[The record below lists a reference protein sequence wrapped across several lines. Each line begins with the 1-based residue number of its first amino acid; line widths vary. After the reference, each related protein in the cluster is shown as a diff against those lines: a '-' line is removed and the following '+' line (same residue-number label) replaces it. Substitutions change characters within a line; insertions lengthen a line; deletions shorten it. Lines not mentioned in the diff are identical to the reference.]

1 MAEIQEVEA
10 FEEQQTYTDVMKKLE
25 EIREK
30 NKKEDI
36 EEKKGMSIEETIEE
50 QQEIRELAEF
60 ENRMFEGVI
69 TSGKPTDNHINQDS
83 AFTEEYR
90 EVIDEISGLL
100 AQTKLP
106 KGGTTA
112 SEVFEKIAEICNRV
126 RVLADEW
133 QS

>member
-60 ENRMFEGVI
+60 ENRMFEEVI
-69 TSGKPTDNHINQDS
+69 TSGKPTDNHINS

-90 EVIDEISGLL
+90 EVINEISGLL
-100 AQTKLP
+100 AQAK
-106 KGGTTA
+106 
-112 SEVFEKIAEICNRV
+112 
-126 RVLADEW
+126 
-133 QS
+133 